1 MFLKANKWKIKKYIS
16 VMELTKE
23 LKSSTVKE
31 LLLGWFWIF
40 KTFQAE
46 KLGFYFSHWT
56 KQANIIMNF
65 ETMQILNLIATLK
78 NSFLCPHYNK
88 KGCSC

>member
-1 MFLKANKWKIKKYIS
+1 MKNKKNIS

-23 LKSSTVKE
+23 LKSTVKE
-31 LLLGWFWIF
+31 LLLGWFWKLKI
-40 KTFQAE
+40 FQAE

-56 KQANIIMNF
+56 KQANIFMNF
-65 ETMQILNLIATLK
+65 ETIQILNLIAILK
-78 NSFLCPHYNK
+78 NSFICPHYNK